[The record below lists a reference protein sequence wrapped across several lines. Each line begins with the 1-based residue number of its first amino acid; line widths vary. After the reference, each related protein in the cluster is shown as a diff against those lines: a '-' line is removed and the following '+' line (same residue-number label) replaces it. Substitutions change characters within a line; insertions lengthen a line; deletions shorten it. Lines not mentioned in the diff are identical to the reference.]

1 TNFEEKNNLE
11 ESIFERKKESF
22 VFNET
27 NFEEKIN
34 LEESIFER
42 KKASLLFKKTNF
54 DQKNI
59 LERKKEKSLIFNEK
73 NIFSTQN
80 NFTENEVEHKY
91 NTPYNMCNKKD
102 KNHLPDTSN
111 SHVNISIKDKDI
123 TEESYYND
131 IKSNT
136 LYLYDHINN
145 TPVLSLTNNTI
156 NNTYNILINNTPVL
170 SLNNNTH
177 NIRIN
182 NTPINITHNILIN
195 NTPVLSLEY
204 IFFTLL
210 YNKTLLSYVDNYLK
224 SKMNKNNNF
233 LKNKNKPKMS
243 VKMIETSSP
252 DKIKRKKIVLS
263 EKVLNLRPFTYH
275 WSNSY
280 KNMCKNNLR
289 VFSAPS
295 GPTLD
300 SKLFKETEYFCKNKI
315 DFYSSEIEI
324 SSDFEDSI
332 LKNKIDF
339 NDCEIEKPYNNSDS
353 ILKNKIDFNDCETK
367 TPYNYKNSIRK
378 NIMEFNDCKAK
389 ASYNNNDCILKN
401 NNFLNNSTKETFYER
416 KNVKLQSCISKKR
429 HLIDFWSL
437 QETGEKHSLPTLG
450 PGKCDSI
457 QRISTEV
464 VKKCVECKYNIK
476 YKIIDCRFMYE
487 YRGGHIQGAINANT
501 TKQVD
506 SLFSQYQGHIL
517 IFHCEYSSIRA
528 PRLAKYLRNKDREVN
543 KYPKLF
549 FPEIYIM
556 EGGYKNFY
564 WNFKDFCEPK
574 MYVPMGGNKVTN
586 RIKCVRNKMGSE

>member
-1 TNFEEKNNLE
+1 E
-11 ESIFERKKESF
+11 ESIFEK
-22 VFNET
+22 
-27 NFEEKIN
+27 
-34 LEESIFER
+34 

-59 LERKKEKSLIFNEK
+59 LEKKKEESLIFDEK

-80 NFTENEVEHKY
+80 NFTENEVEQQY
-91 NTPYNMCNKKD
+91 NTPYNKCNRKD

-111 SHVNISIKDKDI
+111 SRVNISIKDKDI
-123 TEESYYND
+123 TEASYYKD
-131 IKSNT
+131 IKTIT

-156 NNTYNILINNTPVL
+156 NSIHNILINNTPL
-170 SLNNNTH
+170 FLLD
-177 NIRIN
+177 N

-195 NTPVLSLEY
+195 NTPLLSLEY

-224 SKMNKNNNF
+224 SKMDKNNNF

-324 SSDFEDSI
+324 SSDFE
-332 LKNKIDF
+332 
-339 NDCEIEKPYNNSDS
+339 DS

>member
-1 TNFEEKNNLE
+1 
-11 ESIFERKKESF
+11 
-22 VFNET
+22 
-27 NFEEKIN
+27 
-34 LEESIFER
+34 
-42 KKASLLFKKTNF
+42 
-54 DQKNI
+54 
-59 LERKKEKSLIFNEK
+59 
-73 NIFSTQN
+73 
-80 NFTENEVEHKY
+80 
-91 NTPYNMCNKKD
+91 
-102 KNHLPDTSN
+102 
-111 SHVNISIKDKDI
+111 
-123 TEESYYND
+123 
-131 IKSNT
+131 
-136 LYLYDHINN
+136 
-145 TPVLSLTNNTI
+145 
-156 NNTYNILINNTPVL
+156 
-170 SLNNNTH
+170 
-177 NIRIN
+177 
-182 NTPINITHNILIN
+182 
-195 NTPVLSLEY
+195 
-204 IFFTLL
+204 
-210 YNKTLLSYVDNYLK
+210 
-224 SKMNKNNNF
+224 
-233 LKNKNKPKMS
+233 
-243 VKMIETSSP
+243 
-252 DKIKRKKIVLS
+252 
-263 EKVLNLRPFTYH
+263 
-275 WSNSY
+275 
-280 KNMCKNNLR
+280 
-289 VFSAPS
+289 
-295 GPTLD
+295 
-300 SKLFKETEYFCKNKI
+300 
-315 DFYSSEIEI
+315 
-324 SSDFEDSI
+324 DFE
-332 LKNKIDF
+332 
-339 NDCEIEKPYNNSDS
+339 DS